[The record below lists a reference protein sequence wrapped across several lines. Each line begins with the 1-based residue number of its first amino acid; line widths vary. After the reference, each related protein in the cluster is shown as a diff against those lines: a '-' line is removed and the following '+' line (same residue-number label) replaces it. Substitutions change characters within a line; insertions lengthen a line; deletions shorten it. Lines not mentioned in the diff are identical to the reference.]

1 MINMEIKMIDYSN
14 ENNRISIGFLHPTYV
29 NALVCQD
36 KNKEMAKIQN
46 FVEEYAIKFI
56 KEKGF
61 NPGYCHLQFI
71 NYGSTELVYVLTLP
85 NDERFTFLIK
95 QPAVNFGQ
103 VKKEAVHLTNLA
115 KKDDCVV
122 CPISYYANG
131 DQEGFI
137 TPYENQAR
145 CVASDD
151 EEGGWGMYIPE
162 PYYRFEKFTQN
173 QRKVVNCCMIAKL
186 VSLYDFEKG
195 CGIAKA
201 KLGGGDFML
210 PKGWE
215 KREPAL
221 WQTLNDLKLIACRE
235 RVYLPFDKYLEVI
248 RKEFSQKTICMWEKD
263 CLVNIRGRVEMT
275 SEEIEEGISLGKKI
289 LKEKLINNK
298 SKENSEKI

>member
-1 MINMEIKMIDYSN
+1 MENVMIDYSN
-14 ENNRISIGFLHPTYV
+14 DNNRISIGFLHPAYV
-29 NALVCQD
+29 NALVSQD
-36 KNKEMAKIQN
+36 KMQEMQKIKN
-46 FVEEYAIKFI
+46 FVEEYAIRFI

-61 NPGYCHLQFI
+61 NPSYCHLQFI

-95 QPAVNFGQ
+95 QPAVDFGQ

-115 KKDDCVV
+115 KQDDCIIY
-122 CPISYYANG
+122 PISYYASG
-131 DQEGFI
+131 GQEGYI

-151 EEGGWGMYIPE
+151 EVGDWGMYIPE
-162 PYYRFEKFTQN
+162 PYYRFEKFTPN

-186 VSLYDFEKG
+186 VSLYDFDKG

-215 KREPAL
+215 KSEHTIK
-221 WQTLNDLKLIACRE
+221 QTLGDLKLIACRE
-235 RVYLPFDKYLEVI
+235 RVYLPFEKYLEVI
-248 RKEFSQKTICMWEKD
+248 RKEFSQKTIYMWEKD

-275 SEEIEEGISLGKKI
+275 SEEIEEGIALGKKI

-298 SKENSEKI
+298 NKENSEKI